1 MDRRVQVT
9 IELMK
14 ADLRRELSPDDLAR
28 ATNLSRSRFQHLFKA
43 ETGVSPAS
51 YLRLLRLERARFLL
65 ETSFLS
71 IKQIMLRVGVADK
84 SHFER
89 RFKKAYG
96 ATPTGYR
103 AARPPLAPHAA
114 QAGRADLNPGAQTA
128 TE

>member
-1 MDRRVQVT
+1 MDRRVQAA

-14 ADLRRELSPDDLAR
+14 ADLRRELSPEDLAR
-28 ATNLSRSRFQHLFKA
+28 STNLSRSRFQHLFKA

-51 YLRLLRLERARFLL
+51 YLRLLRLERARLLL
-65 ETSFLS
+65 ETSFLT
-71 IKQIMLRVGVADK
+71 IKQIMLLVGVTDK

-96 ATPTGYR
+96 VTPTEYR
-103 AARPPLAPHAA
+103 AVRTD
-114 QAGRADLNPGAQTA
+114 GNPVAQTA